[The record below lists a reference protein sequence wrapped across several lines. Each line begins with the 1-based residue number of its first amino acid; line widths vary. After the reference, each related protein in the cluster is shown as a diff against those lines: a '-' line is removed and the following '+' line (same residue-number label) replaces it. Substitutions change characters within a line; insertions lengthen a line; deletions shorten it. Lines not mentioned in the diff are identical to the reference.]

1 MFKRRNKRTTW
12 QTLCETVWPRGG
24 WARAAQ
30 YIKHR
35 VHRLPDTPEKIA
47 RGISVGLFV
56 TFSPF
61 FGLHFLI
68 AAMIALVVRANMV
81 AAVLATFVGN
91 PLTFFAIGAVSLN
104 LGRWMLGLRAHHGPP
119 IGAQFSHAFGD
130 LASQCHCAVHT
141 CACALG
147 IFGCIFRQCLLSL
160 SYRRSYSRRACG
172 RGRIFHIPALA
183 ACLSGT
189 AQRRIARPPERAC
202 QKTG

>member
-12 QTLCETVWPRGG
+12 QTLRESVWPRGG

-47 RGISVGLFV
+47 LGIFIGFFV

-68 AAMIALVVRANMV
+68 AALFAIVLRANVV
-81 AAVLATFVGN
+81 AAILATFVGN

-104 LGRWMLGLRAHHGPP
+104 LGRWVLGMRAHHGPP
-119 IGAQFSHAFGD
+119 VGAQFSHAFGD
-130 LASQCHCAVHT
+130 LHHNVI
-141 CACALG
+141 ALFTGGPTHWGYLHAFFDNVFYPYLIGGLIPG
-147 IFGCIFRQCLLSL
+147 ILFGLVGYFTSL
-160 SYRRSYSRRACG
+160 PILRAYQARRKGILRA
-172 RGRIFHIPALA
+172 R
-183 ACLSGT
+183 
-189 AQRRIARPPERAC
+189 
-202 QKTG
+202 KTYHL